1 MVNDSETREA
11 TELPFVQVATLADL
25 PPGGL
30 LRVEVGPRLV
40 CLANVDGQVY
50 AFDDDCPH
58 IGGALDEGELE
69 GCRLT
74 CPVHLAQFDLC
85 AGGRVV
91 RGPAR
96 DDLVLFPVRVEGDAI
111 LVAEVPWP

>member
-1 MVNDSETREA
+1 MEGTRSEAEQ
-11 TELPFVQVATLADL
+11 PVFVRVATRADL
-25 PPGGL
+25 PPGAL
-30 LRVEVGPRLV
+30 LRVEVGARLV
-40 CLANVDGQVY
+40 CLANVDGQIY

-69 GCRLT
+69 GCVLT
-74 CPVHLAQFDLC
+74 CPVHLAQFNVC

-96 DDLVLFPVRVEGDAI
+96 DDLVMFPVRVEGDDI
-111 LVAEVPWP
+111 LVAEV